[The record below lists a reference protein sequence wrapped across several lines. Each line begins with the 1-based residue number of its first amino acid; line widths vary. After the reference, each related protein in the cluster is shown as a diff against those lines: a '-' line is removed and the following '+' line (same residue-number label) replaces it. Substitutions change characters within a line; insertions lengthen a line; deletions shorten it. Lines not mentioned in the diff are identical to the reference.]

1 MMRMKCF
8 SFPLMGIC
16 ALFFTLCAC
25 STGEAA
31 AAAAGQILGASSE
44 APVFL
49 ACRAASETEIDF
61 QFSLPV
67 KVVSLRFSPSLVVD
81 SVENGSTVK
90 VNIGQN
96 TVPGERFTA
105 DLLAEDEKGNTINVL
120 APLRTRNNRVPA
132 LRINE
137 VRTEYSK
144 PKVEFIE
151 LKILEAGNLG
161 ALRVYAVGNSKNP
174 LIYEFASAE
183 VSAGEYVVLHLRTL
197 DEANRDE
204 YGKNLGESGG
214 AEADTGARDF
224 WAPGATKLLH
234 KTDAIY
240 IADQDDRVIDAVMLA
255 ENPDPWWN
263 KEYFAEAADLLFGQ
277 GAWKS
282 ADGKIAGPA
291 GAVNAGATTTTRS
304 ICRDETKEDT
314 NTAADWYIT
323 VSSGATPG
331 KPNNPKRYVAK

>member
-1 MMRMKCF
+1 MMKMKYFCF
-8 SFPLMGIC
+8 PFVGIC
-16 ALFFTLCAC
+16 TLFLTVCAC

-31 AAAAGQILGASSE
+31 ASAAGQILGAGSE

-49 ACRAASETEIDF
+49 ACKAASETEIDF
-61 QFSLPV
+61 QFSRPV
-67 KVVSLRFSPSLVVD
+67 KVVSLRFSPSLAFD

-90 VNIGQN
+90 VNIEGN
-96 TVPGERFTA
+96 TTPGERFTA
-105 DLLAEDEKGNTINVL
+105 DLLVEYEKGNTINVL
-120 APLRTRNNRVPA
+120 TPLRTRNNRVPA

-161 ALRVYAVGNSKNP
+161 ALRVYAAGNYKNP
-174 LIYEFASAE
+174 LIYEFASVE
-183 VSAGEYVVLHLRTL
+183 VTKGEYVVLHLRTT
-197 DEANRDE
+197 EETNRDE

-214 AEADTGARDF
+214 SEADAGARDF
-224 WAPGATKLLH
+224 WVPGTAKLLH

-240 IADQDDRVIDAVMLA
+240 IVDQDDRVIDAVMLA
-255 ENPDPWWN
+255 ENPDPWWG
-263 KEYFAEAADLLFGQ
+263 KEYFAEAADLLFKQ

-282 ADGKIAGPA
+282 AEGKIAGPA
-291 GAVNAGATTTTRS
+291 DSVNAGATTATRS

-323 VSSGATPG
+323 ASSNATPG
-331 KPNNPKRYVAK
+331 KQNSIKRYVPK